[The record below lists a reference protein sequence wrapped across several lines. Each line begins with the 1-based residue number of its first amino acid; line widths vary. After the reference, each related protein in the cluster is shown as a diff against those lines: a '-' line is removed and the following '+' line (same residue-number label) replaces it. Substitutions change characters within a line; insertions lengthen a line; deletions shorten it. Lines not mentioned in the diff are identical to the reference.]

1 MLRRPASGAR
11 AARAGK
17 ADAVTAPATAGV
29 LTIQAAARPRRTGRI
44 GIALA
49 GGGPLGAFYELGAL
63 QALTECIKGFVPCDL
78 YGYAGVSS
86 GSMLVAGLANGLTPV
101 DIGRITISNDAG
113 LDTAHPG
120 LFLQPAFGEYAR
132 RLALLPG
139 IALRALAQY
148 ARAPLS
154 QGVAEALAPLAA
166 AMPAGLLDSA
176 PFERYLRRLYG
187 SGGRTNDFRK
197 LSRRLFIVATNLNTG
212 EAALFGQPGLD
223 HVPISR
229 AVQASTALPG
239 LYSPV
244 EIEGET
250 YADGALLRTMH
261 ASVLLEAGVDLL
273 FAINPLVPFDAS
285 AAGDGP
291 REIELK
297 RLGLPVVLGQTFRAL
312 IRSRMQ
318 VGVASYKDR
327 FPRAEIVLLEPD
339 RGDRRMFFANVFRY
353 SDRRELVDHAFDCTR
368 RELGRRATEL
378 SPLLAR
384 HGLALD
390 RDALADP
397 TRSFQAALER
407 QRQQDRRV
415 AGDLGATLDRLERTL
430 G

>member
-1 MLRRPASGAR
+1 ML
-11 AARAGK
+11 
-17 ADAVTAPATAGV
+17 TLQT
-29 LTIQAAARPRRTGRI
+29 AARPRRSGRI

-63 QALTECIKGFVPCDL
+63 QALAECIEGFDPCHL
-78 YGYAGVSS
+78 QAYAGVSS
-86 GSMLVAGLANGLTPV
+86 GSMIAAGLANGLTPV
-101 DIGRITISNDAG
+101 DIGRLTVSNDAG

-120 LFLQPAFGEYAR
+120 LFLQPAFGEYAK
-132 RLALLPG
+132 RLASVPRLAMDA
-139 IALRALAQY
+139 IAQY

-154 QGVAEALAPLAA
+154 QGIAEALAPLAA
-166 AMPAGLLDSA
+166 LMPSGFLDSA
-176 PFERYLRRLYG
+176 PFERYLRRLYAG
-187 SGGRTNDFRK
+187 GGRTNDFRRLK
-197 LSRRLFIVATNLNTG
+197 HRLFIVATNLNTG

-285 AAGDGP
+285 ADGTVP
-291 REIELK
+291 REIELS
-297 RLGLPVVLGQTFRAL
+297 RHGLPVVLGQTFRAL

-318 VGVASYKDR
+318 VGVASYKR
-327 FPRAEIVLLEPD
+327 RYPRAEIILLEPD

-353 SDRRELVDHAFDCTR
+353 SDRRELVDHAFDRTR
-368 RELGRRATEL
+368 RELRLRASVL
-378 SPLLAR
+378 APLLAR
-384 HGLALD
+384 HGLRLD
-390 RDALADP
+390 RKALADP
-397 TRSFQAALER
+397 RRSFQAALER

-415 AGDLGATLDRLERTL
+415 AQDLGATLDRLERTL
-430 G
+430 A

>member
-1 MLRRPASGAR
+1 
-11 AARAGK
+11 
-17 ADAVTAPATAGV
+17 V
-29 LTIQAAARPRRTGRI
+29 LTIQTAARPRRTGRI

-63 QALTECIKGFVPCDL
+63 QALTEFIDGFVPCDL

-86 GSMLVAGLANGLTPV
+86 GSMLAAGLANGLTPV
-101 DIGRITISNDAG
+101 DIGRITISHDAG
-113 LDTAHPG
+113 LDTARPG

-139 IALRALAQY
+139 IALRALANY

-166 AMPAGLLDSA
+166 AMPAGFLDSA
-176 PFERYLRRLYG
+176 PFEGFLRRLYAG
-187 SGGRTNDFRK
+187 GGRTNDFRLLK
-197 LSRRLFIVATNLNTG
+197 KRLFIVATNLNTG

-244 EIEGET
+244 EIDGET

-261 ASVLLEAGVDLL
+261 ASVLLETGVDLL

-285 AAGDGP
+285 AADDGP
-291 REIELK
+291 REFELA

-318 VGVASYKDR
+318 VGVASYRDR

-353 SDRRELVDHAFDCTR
+353 SDRRELVDHAFQSTR
-368 RELGRRATEL
+368 RELQLRATAL
-378 SPLLAR
+378 APLLAR

-390 RDALADP
+390 RAALADP
-397 TRSFQAALER
+397 ARSFQAALER
-407 QRQQDRRV
+407 QRQRDRNMAV
-415 AGDLGATLDRLERTL
+415 DLGATLDRLERAL
-430 G
+430 GSAPGAVSRTGVR

>member
-1 MLRRPASGAR
+1 
-11 AARAGK
+11 
-17 ADAVTAPATAGV
+17 
-29 LTIQAAARPRRTGRI
+29 
-44 GIALA
+44 
-49 GGGPLGAFYELGAL
+49 
-63 QALTECIKGFVPCDL
+63 
-78 YGYAGVSS
+78 
-86 GSMLVAGLANGLTPV
+86 
-101 DIGRITISNDAG
+101 
-113 LDTAHPG
+113 
-120 LFLQPAFGEYAR
+120 
-132 RLALLPG
+132 
-139 IALRALAQY
+139 
-148 ARAPLS
+148 
-154 QGVAEALAPLAA
+154 
-166 AMPAGLLDSA
+166 
-176 PFERYLRRLYG
+176 
-187 SGGRTNDFRK
+187 
-197 LSRRLFIVATNLNTG
+197 
-212 EAALFGQPGLD
+212 
-223 HVPISR
+223 
-229 AVQASTALPG
+229 
-239 LYSPV
+239 V

-285 AAGDGP
+285 VAGVGP

-318 VGVASYKDR
+318 VGVASYKNR

-353 SDRRELVDHAFDCTR
+353 SDRRELVDHAFDSTR

-397 TRSFQAALER
+397 ARSFQAALER

-415 AGDLGATLDRLERTL
+415 ATDLGATLDRLERTL

>member
-1 MLRRPASGAR
+1 
-11 AARAGK
+11 
-17 ADAVTAPATAGV
+17 V
-29 LTIQAAARPRRTGRI
+29 LTLQTAARPRRTGRI

-63 QALTECIKGFVPCDL
+63 QALAECIEGFRPCDL
-78 YGYAGVSS
+78 YAYAGVSS
-86 GSMLVAGLANGLTPV
+86 GSMLAAGLANGLTPV

-113 LDTAHPG
+113 FDLAHPG
-120 LFLQPAFGEYAR
+120 LFLQPAFGEFAA
-132 RLALLPG
+132 RLARLPRLVSH
-139 IALRALAQY
+139 AVAEY

-154 QGVAEALAPLAA
+154 QGIAEVFAPLAA
-166 AMPAGLLDSA
+166 ALPAGFFDSA

-187 SGGRTNDFRK
+187 SGGRTNDFRRLK
-197 LSRRLFIVATNLNTG
+197 KRLFIVATNLNTG

-244 EIEGET
+244 RIEGKT

-285 AAGDGP
+285 ADGTGN
-291 REIELK
+291 IELT
-297 RLGLPVVLGQTFRAL
+297 RHGLPVVLGQTFRAL

-318 VGVASYKDR
+318 VGVAAYKDR
-327 FPRAEIVLLEPD
+327 FPRAEIILLEPD

-353 SDRRELVDHAFDCTR
+353 RDRRELVDHAFQRTR
-368 RELGRRATEL
+368 RELHLRAEEL

-390 RDALADP
+390 RKALADKG
-397 TRSFQAALER
+397 RSFQAALER
-407 QRQQDRRV
+407 QRQRDRRV
-415 AGDLGATLDRLERTL
+415 TRDLRATLDRLERAL
-430 G
+430 A